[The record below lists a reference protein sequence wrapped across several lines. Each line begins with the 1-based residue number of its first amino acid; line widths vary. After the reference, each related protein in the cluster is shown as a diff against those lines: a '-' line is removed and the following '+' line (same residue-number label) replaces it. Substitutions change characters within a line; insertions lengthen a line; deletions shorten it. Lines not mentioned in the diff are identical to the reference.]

1 MVRKGI
7 YWVPTVMAV
16 AAVAPARGGQWLKMM
31 DAERRAFATALKKN
45 VKIVM
50 GTDIGAFPWPGSNQ
64 AQELHYY
71 VDWGMTPMDAIR
83 SATAGAAQL
92 LGMADR
98 LGTIE
103 AGRFADIIA
112 VTDDP
117 LKNIAALD
125 RVGFVMKNGVVY
137 KNEVRRP

>member
-1 MVRKGI
+1 MTEATTSSAKALRI
-7 YWVPTVMAV
+7 S
-16 AAVAPARGGQWLKMM
+16 
-31 DAERRAFATALKKN
+31 RRCGDLNAYLRLFGRALKKN

-83 SATAGAAQL
+83 SATSGAAQL
-92 LGMADR
+92 LDQSDR

-117 LKNIAALD
+117 LKNISSLD
-125 RVGFVMKNGVVY
+125 HVPFVMKNGVVY
-137 KNEVRRP
+137 QNEPRRP